1 MGSMHQEEDVL
12 FDEVY
17 NVQDIISRGPCSV
30 IRKCVHKETGKT
42 FVVKIVDVA
51 KFTSM
56 PGLSTEDLKREATL
70 CHLLKHPHIVELLE
84 TYSSEGML
92 YMVFEFMEGGNL
104 CSEIVERASSGFV
117 YSEAVA
123 SHYLKQVLEAVKYC
137 HDNDIIHR
145 GIRPSCV
152 LLGNRDNSAPVKLRG
167 FSAAVQLEKNELAM
181 CASIINSAPQFQ
193 SPEQMNQ
200 QPHGK
205 SSDIWALGVFLH
217 VLLTGTLPF
226 MGVGDNLKENIN
238 SGLLHF
244 ECAVFENVS
253 DNARD
258 LLQRMLVLE
267 PQNRITIEDAL
278 NHCWIKSREKC
289 AFKVHLGDAVEE
301 MKKLCS
307 RYALKS
313 FVKNCVSST
322 HWVIPATVDL
332 SGDSYSDI
340 EEDDIVGICAVNKVL
355 NSLDAVQCLQDAP
368 SFSKDPKSL
377 KGLLD
382 DSGLHQLLNVYHTVS
397 LLSIRSNSDLKPGQT
412 NGYLCLKELSDILV
426 DPRFNNRLD
435 GTVELRNILNGPRLK
450 ALFQAHDVLAHEVY
464 ADNST
469 RVTPP
474 PLLPPAYL
482 GLTPSAGFRENWESV
497 NGDAHQSDHV
507 TRVRLVQFQK
517 NTDEPMGITLK
528 LTEDNRCIVARI
540 MHGGMIHRQATLHVG
555 DEIREING
563 QPVAHQS
570 VEALQ
575 KMLRDL
581 RGSITFKIVPSFRN
595 APPPCELFR
604 IKPLPIVIYVRA
616 QFDYDPL
623 EDDLI
628 PCAQA
633 GLSFHCG
640 DVLQIISKDDGR
652 WWQARRD
659 ADGPAGPAGL
669 IPSPELIEYRYACS
683 VLDKGKKEQVNCS
696 FFIKKKKQS
705 KDKNSTKHN
714 AIFDQLDLRAYE
726 EVVRLPTFKRKT
738 LVLLG
743 AHGVG
748 RRHIKNTIIGNHPE
762 KYAYPI
768 PHTTRAP
775 RKDEEN
781 GRNYFFIS
789 HEEMMSDIAANEY
802 LEYGTH
808 EEAMYGTK
816 LETIRQIHREGK
828 VAILDVEPQAL
839 KILRS
844 AEFAPYVVFVAAPAM
859 HNVAD
864 FDGSLERLIKESDAL
879 KSTYGH
885 HFDLTVV
892 NEEIEETI
900 RSIESTF
907 ENLAT
912 SQQWVSVSWVY

>member
-1 MGSMHQEEDVL
+1 GEDLHDGDKALVAAGDQTVKTREHVCPLNILSLKFQDWLIVPCGSYE
-12 FDEVY
+12 
-17 NVQDIISRGPCSV
+17 QDIA
-30 IRKCVHKETGKT
+30 
-42 FVVKIVDVA
+42 FV
-51 KFTSM
+51 
-56 PGLSTEDLKREATL
+56 LDL
-70 CHLLKHPHIVELLE
+70 
-84 TYSSEGML
+84 
-92 YMVFEFMEGGNL
+92 FM
-104 CSEIVERASSGFV
+104 A
-117 YSEAVA
+117 
-123 SHYLKQVLEAVKYC
+123 
-137 HDNDIIHR
+137 
-145 GIRPSCV
+145 
-152 LLGNRDNSAPVKLRG
+152 
-167 FSAAVQLEKNELAM
+167 
-181 CASIINSAPQFQ
+181 
-193 SPEQMNQ
+193 
-200 QPHGK
+200 
-205 SSDIWALGVFLH
+205 
-217 VLLTGTLPF
+217 
-226 MGVGDNLKENIN
+226 
-238 SGLLHF
+238 
-244 ECAVFENVS
+244 
-253 DNARD
+253 
-258 LLQRMLVLE
+258 
-267 PQNRITIEDAL
+267 
-278 NHCWIKSREKC
+278 
-289 AFKVHLGDAVEE
+289 
-301 MKKLCS
+301 
-307 RYALKS
+307 
-313 FVKNCVSST
+313 
-322 HWVIPATVDL
+322 IP
-332 SGDSYSDI
+332 
-340 EEDDIVGICAVNKVL
+340 
-355 NSLDAVQCLQDAP
+355 
-368 SFSKDPKSL
+368 
-377 KGLLD
+377 KGLVALTT
-382 DSGLHQLLNVYHTVS
+382 LA
-397 LLSIRSNSDLKPGQT
+397 
-412 NGYLCLKELSDILV
+412 
-426 DPRFNNRLD
+426 
-435 GTVELRNILNGPRLK
+435 TVELISLPQSKYTIRVLRSNMGLLTKLIYITVVMVNAKRYQNIVEE
-450 ALFQAHDVLAHEVY
+450 FSV
-464 ADNST
+464 
-469 RVTPP
+469 VT
-474 PLLPPAYL
+474 ATVV
-482 GLTPSAGFRENWESV
+482 GLY
-497 NGDAHQSDHV
+497 
-507 TRVRLVQFQK
+507 
-517 NTDEPMGITLK
+517 
-528 LTEDNRCIVARI
+528 EDQN
-540 MHGGMIHRQATLHVG
+540 
-555 DEIREING
+555 
-563 QPVAHQS
+563 
-570 VEALQ
+570 
-575 KMLRDL
+575 K
-581 RGSITFKIVPSFRN
+581 
-595 APPPCELFR
+595 
-604 IKPLPIVIYVRA
+604 IYVRA

-768 PHTTRAP
+768 PRTNKEHRIYMHAP
-775 RKDEEN
+775 YTKQ
-781 GRNYFFIS
+781 
-789 HEEMMSDIAANEY
+789 
-802 LEYGTH
+802 GTH